1 MPSALWPAALGLSL
15 VVSAMPIAADDPV
28 SFAADLMPT
37 LKARC
42 AVCHMTGGE
51 PGGMALTPDTAWSDL
66 VGRDSMGLPSMKR
79 VNPGEPQSSYL
90 MHKLWGSHREV
101 GGNGSRMP
109 LHQPPLSAA
118 VLGDFETWIQAGAA
132 NN

>member
-1 MPSALWPAALGLSL
+1 MMWLTRWLAVALL
-15 VVSAMPIAADDPV
+15 IAPMTSEAEGRVLV
-28 SFAADLMPT
+28 SFASDLLPV

-42 AVCHMTGGE
+42 AVCHMTGEE
-51 PGGMALTPDTAWSDL
+51 PGGMALTPDTAWADL
-66 VGRDSMGLPSMKR
+66 VGRDAMGLPSMKR

>member
-1 MPSALWPAALGLSL
+1 MLGAVRAAL
-15 VVSAMPIAADDPV
+15 VTACFVCMARPVAADDKV
-28 SFAADLMPT
+28 SFAMDLMPT

-66 VGRDSMGLPSMKR
+66 VGRDAMGLPSMKR

-90 MHKLWGSHREV
+90 MHKLWGSHRTV

-109 LHQPPLSAA
+109 LHQPPLTAA
-118 VLGDFETWIQAGAA
+118 LIADFEIWVSAGAP